1 MVRIHEPRRKHISM
15 EEHVPAKYMTKI
27 EMNNLK
33 ARSSD
38 LREPLSATLPSSMT
52 QLDNLMSE
60 HLRKP
65 YYDIV
70 EE

>member
-1 MVRIHEPRRKHISM
+1 
-15 EEHVPAKYMTKI
+15 MTKI

-52 QLDNLMSE
+52 QLDNIMSE
-60 HLRKP
+60 HFRKP
-65 YYDIV
+65 YYDVV
-70 EE
+70 E